1 MPWPSNHVPKYRKHR
16 RSGQAIV
23 TLNGVDHYLGPH
35 GTKASKVEYDRL
47 VHEWLAAGRHAAKAS
62 GDDSPTVSVVIAS
75 YWRHAKAYYVKN
87 GKETSEV
94 GAIRNAVRP
103 LKELYGK
110 TPAAEFGPLALKAV
124 RSKYIANELSRG
136 TVNQNVGRIVRM
148 FRWAAEHEQIP
159 ASVPQALSM
168 IAGLRKNRTAA
179 KESKPILPIDD
190 ATVDATLK
198 HLPKVVADMVK
209 LQRLTGARPSEVCN
223 LRPMDVDKSKKVVW
237 LYRPESHKTE
247 HHDRGRII
255 FIGPKAQAILKPY
268 LKRDRDA
275 YCFRPVESEEQRRAA
290 QHAKRKTP
298 LRQGNSPGT
307 NRKRKPARPPGEQ
320 YTTASYRRAI
330 ERACDLAFP
339 HAKLSGLP
347 ACEMTDKQKADL
359 KKWRKTHR
367 WAPNRLRHTA
377 ATEVRRE
384 FGLERVLKSS
394 LWAPY
399 EGEHQKQERSS
410 SRKRSLRSCARRP
423 ANWLRRRSVGAAEK
437 LRITC

>member
-35 GTKASKVEYDRL
+35 GSAASKAAYDRL
-47 VHEWLAAGRHAAKAS
+47 VHEWLAAGRRLADAEAEA
-62 GDDSPTVSVVIAS
+62 PTVSVIIAN
-75 YWRHAKAYYVKN
+75 YWRFAQGYYTKN
-87 GKETSEV
+87 GKPTGEV
-94 GAIRNAVRP
+94 AAIKSAVRP

-110 TPAAEFGPLALKAV
+110 SPANEFGPLALKAV
-124 RSKYIANELSRG
+124 RSKLIANGQSRSV
-136 TVNQNVGRIVRM
+136 VNQNVGRLVRM

-168 IAGLRKNRTAA
+168 VAGLRKNRSTA
-179 KESKPILPIDD
+179 KESKPVMPVDD
-190 ATVDATLK
+190 STVDATLP
-198 HLPKVVADMVK
+198 HLPPVVADMVR
-209 LQRLTGARPSEVCN
+209 LQRLTGARPAEICS
-223 LRPMDVDKSKKVVW
+223 LRPMDVDKSKKKVW
-237 LYRPESHKTE
+237 FYRPESHKTE

-268 LKRDRDA
+268 LKRDREA
-275 YCFRPVESEEQRRAA
+275 FCFKPTESEQQRRAA

-298 LRQGNSPGT
+298 IRQGNSPGT

-320 YTTASYRRAI
+320 YTTDSYRRAI

-339 HAKLSGLP
+339 HEKLAGLP
-347 ACEMTDKQKADL
+347 ASKLSAKQKETLD
-359 KKWRKTHR
+359 KWRKAHR

-384 FGLERVLKSS
+384 FGLEASQVVLGHSR
-394 LWAPY
+394 ADVTQIY
-399 EGEHQKQERSS
+399 AERDMA
-410 SRKRSLRSCARRP
+410 KGIE
-423 ANWLRRRSVGAAEK
+423 VAE
-437 LRITC
+437 RIG